1 MAATLFVG
9 LVCATLFWSEVRKAT
24 ATGCTTGLSLHQVRL
39 TTMATWC
46 LCMGTAAVQV
56 LGGAIASSLLLFY
69 SLLLLVYMHPIEPT
83 MTFRDF
89 VLFVARVVLL
99 VFLPGDDVHFLE
111 VLVGDILTSLSKV
124 FQVRLSPHRAWL
136 PVLTQRS
143 D

>member
-1 MAATLFVG
+1 
-9 LVCATLFWSEVRKAT
+9 
-24 ATGCTTGLSLHQVRL
+24 
-39 TTMATWC
+39 
-46 LCMGTAAVQV
+46 MGTAAVQV

-124 FQVRLSPHRAWL
+124 FQVRLSPHRACHSAH
-136 PVLTQRS
+136 TEE
-143 D
+143 